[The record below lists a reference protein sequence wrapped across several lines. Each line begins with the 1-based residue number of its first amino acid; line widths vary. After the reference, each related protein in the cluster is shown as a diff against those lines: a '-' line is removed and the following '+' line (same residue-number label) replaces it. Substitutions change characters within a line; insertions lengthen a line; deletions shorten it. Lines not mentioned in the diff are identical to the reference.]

1 MVDPGVL
8 LAAAEK
14 APRRFEIVAYL
25 PALQVMRGKGYSWRQ
40 LGEWLRGFNIEI
52 SPVHLRR
59 LYVGETNRPE
69 EGTPPASKVD
79 RRTDKRRTVGEP
91 ESVPTTGPVAPTVD
105 LQQEALQRYEGLS

>member
-1 MVDPGVL
+1 MADPGVL

-59 LYVGETNRPE
+59 LYVGKTDRPGRE
-69 EGTPPASKVD
+69 NPPASMVG
-79 RRTDKRRTVGEP
+79 RRAGKRRAVGEP
-91 ESVPTTGPVAPTVD
+91 ESMPAPGPVAPAID

>member
-1 MVDPGVL
+1 MADPGVL
-8 LAAAEK
+8 LAAAEE
-14 APRRFEIVAYL
+14 APRRFDIVAYL

-59 LYVGETNRPE
+59 LYVGETDRP
-69 EGTPPASKVD
+69 GQGIPPAIMSG
-79 RRTDKRRTVGEP
+79 RPAGKRQTAGES
-91 ESVPTTGPVAPTVD
+91 ESTPSAGPAVD